1 MKYSGIMFCNSTS
14 QDIAGAW
21 GGWGHNVFLKHYLDS
36 QGKLGANFNVKYF
49 NQPFPNSVF
58 LESLNKTIAG
68 TNSAILMAIAWLM
81 ISDSLLQNII
91 KER

>member
-1 MKYSGIMFCNSTS
+1 MAPT
-14 QDIAGAW
+14 
-21 GGWGHNVFLKHYLDS
+21 
-36 QGKLGANFNVKYF
+36 FNVKF
-49 NQPFPNSVF
+49 VEEPFPISQA

-91 KER
+91 RERQK